1 MNKNGNVPKRD
12 REEKPVSPPL
22 MNMDGNS
29 PELKAILRP
38 ERACGT

>member
-1 MNKNGNVPKRD
+1 MNKNGNVPKRE
-12 REEKPVSPPL
+12 REEKPVSTLL

-29 PELKAILRP
+29 PELKAVLRP